1 MFKFLR
7 LWRTLRYLRS
17 VQIYGRIWFRLS
29 RPRVDLSPAPPLR
42 LCHVNLQPPAQ
53 RQATLVAPADFFLL
67 NESGSIA
74 VHGWDDPA
82 KPKLWRYNQHYFDD
96 LNAIGATRRFDWH
109 RELVFDWINSN
120 PPGKGTGW
128 EPYPT
133 SLRIVNWVKWLS
145 IGKHFSKPYLESL
158 AIQTRWLSKRLEYH
172 LLGNHLFAN
181 AKALI
186 FAGSFFAGKEAS
198 VWLKT
203 GLSIVEN
210 ELPEQVL
217 PDGGQFELSTMYHA
231 LAVEDMLDLLNILRR
246 VISAPDE
253 HSALLLN
260 QVMTCVVEIEQRLP
274 GMLRWLNVMRHPDGE
289 IAFFNDAAFC
299 IAPSCNELLEY
310 AVRLNV
316 NPLPVEPDT
325 AIVLNESGYFR
336 LSNAIATVHF
346 DAAPI
351 GPDYLPG
358 HAHADTLSLELSLFC
373 QRVFVNSGTSEYG
386 ISEERHRQ
394 RSTAAHNTLEI
405 SGENSSEIWSG
416 FRVARRAYPS
426 AKSCET
432 RGKIQEASAWHSGYQ
447 RLSPPVLIGRSIT
460 LAPGY
465 LVIEDQVEG
474 SFRSAVSRF
483 YCHPSVAVSQISS
496 DTVRL
501 QLEGGQIVHLV
512 IDGDAE
518 LSVTQATWHPEFGLV
533 QENQCI
539 VIQVA
544 AKKLITRLEWGLP

>member
-1 MFKFLR
+1 MFEFLR
-7 LWRTLRYLRS
+7 LWRTLRYLRP

-29 RPRVDLSPAPPLR
+29 WPRVDLSPAPPLR
-42 LCHVNLQPPAQ
+42 FSHVNLLPPAQ

-67 NESGSIA
+67 NESGSLA

-96 LNAIGATRRFDWH
+96 LNAIGAARRFDWH
-109 RELVFDWINSN
+109 RELVSDWINSN
-120 PPGKGTGW
+120 PPGEGTGW

-145 IGKHFSKPYLESL
+145 VGKDLSKPCLESL

-198 VWLKT
+198 GWLKT

-246 VISAPDE
+246 VICAPDE
-253 HSALLLN
+253 HSARVLN

-289 IAFFNDAAFC
+289 IAFFNDAAFG

-310 AVRLNV
+310 AVRLGV
-316 NPLPVEPDT
+316 NPLPIELDT
-325 AIVLNESGYFR
+325 SIVLNESGYFK
-336 LSNAIATVHF
+336 LSNAIATVFF
-346 DAAPI
+346 DAALI

-358 HAHADTLSLELSLFC
+358 HAHADTLALELSLFS

-386 ISEERHRQ
+386 TSEERQRQ
-394 RSTAAHNTLEI
+394 RSTSAHNTLEI
-405 SGENSSEIWSG
+405 CGENSSEIWSG
-416 FRVARRAYPS
+416 FRVARRAYPY

-432 RGKIQEASAWHSGYQ
+432 LGYIQEASAWHSGYK
-447 RLSPPVLIGRSIT
+447 RLSPPVLVGRSIM

-465 LVIEDQVEG
+465 LVIEDQMEG
-474 SFRSAVSRF
+474 SFRPAVSRF
-483 YCHPSVAVSQISS
+483 YCHPNVTVSQISS

-501 QLEGGQIVHLV
+501 KLEGGQNVNLV

-518 LSVTQATWHPEFGLV
+518 LSVTKATWHPEFGLI

-539 VIQVA
+539 VIQLA
-544 AKKLITRLEWGLP
+544 TKKLITRLEWGLP